1 MEDFLLSSRS
11 PSEEERAARIRQ
23 ARQVLSGNQVQ
34 APRHPLDFG
43 RSDGLINPAQRLYL
57 MVLGGLLIL
66 ALVLYFIWGLGIAS
80 PVLALMALVLL
91 AGWVIF

>member
-1 MEDFLLSSRS
+1 MSSQ
-11 PSEEERAARIRQ
+11 PTEEERAARIRQ
-23 ARQVLSGNQVQ
+23 ARQVLAGNEVQ

-43 RSDGLINPAQRLYL
+43 QPEGVINPTQRIYL
-57 MVLGGLLIL
+57 LLLAGLLVV

-80 PVLALMALVLL
+80 PVLVIMAVVLL